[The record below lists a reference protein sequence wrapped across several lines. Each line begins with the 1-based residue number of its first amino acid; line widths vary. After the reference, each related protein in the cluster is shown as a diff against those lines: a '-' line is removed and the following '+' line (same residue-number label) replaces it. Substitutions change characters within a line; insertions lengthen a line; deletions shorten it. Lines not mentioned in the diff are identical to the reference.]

1 MAHLPN
7 PISYAAGHLKSFYYK
22 WEGQTSQMGGMTA
35 CRRTGEKKKIGN
47 NICVSDILR
56 HIKPVVM
63 ETGIHLTSYYEHI
76 LIHISE
82 SQFGNEILVQKS
94 APRK

>member
-1 MAHLPN
+1 MAHLLN
-7 PISYAAGHLKSFYYK
+7 PISYAVGHLKSFYYK
-22 WEGQTSQMGGMTA
+22 WEGQTSQMGEWQRAEG
-35 CRRTGEKKKIGN
+35 RGKKNGS
-47 NICVSDILR
+47 NICVSDVLR
-56 HIKPVVM
+56 HIKPVVI

-82 SQFGNEILVQKS
+82 SQFGTEILVQKS